1 MISRVR
7 MDLRAFIL
15 YLVLLTPLG
24 WAQQVYLEPPD
35 SAKEL
40 FASRPMP
47 RVSLSPDGEHLLDG
61 QHLLIAERYR
71 FRRISEL
78 ASRVKALA
86 GIRLNPS
93 NNGPALPEYYF
104 RIYLKNIES
113 GKKTLLK
120 TPGAINHRERIIPGD
135 QRRYSLPIWSPD
147 GKNFAFMQYNVAEV
161 LIHVGNAETGAIK
174 SFPKIKL
181 NAAAGR
187 TFQWLPNSKGLLC
200 LTIPAGR
207 GKPPTPAKAPAG
219 PVVQETGPK
228 EAAVLTYPDLLQN
241 EHDEKLFDYY
251 LTAQLTTVDIK
262 TARSRNLGRPSI
274 FGRFD
279 VSPDG
284 RYVLVERVHPPYSY
298 QSPAQ
303 FFPRSIEVWDLKAE
317 VKHVSIRPATEDVAT
332 GEVPVQPRGH
342 HWRPTGPATIAW
354 IEALDGGDASK
365 EVDYRDRVMLLEAP
379 FNGRP
384 KIITYLEHRYSK
396 IYWGQTRNVA
406 LVREY
411 ESSRNW
417 YKVWLV
423 DPDNPD
429 IPDRLLWS
437 HSIDERYRHP
447 GYPLMRQ
454 LPNGKWAMRVHQ
466 QAIYLNGNGSSS
478 EGDRPFLDRLDLVKF
493 EREHLFKCSED
504 SYEAVVALMAED
516 GSQFVTRHE
525 TAEEHPNYFLRK
537 LNDPERKPL
546 TQFQDPAKSLREVQK
561 KLITYEREDG
571 VMLNCMLHLP
581 PGYDLDNP
589 SPLPTI
595 LWAYPRAY
603 TQGKVAGQVA
613 NSPHRFSTF
622 AGASPRFL
630 ALQGYAVLD
639 QVAMPI
645 VGEADTVNDNFTG
658 QIVDNAKAAIEA
670 VVKMGVCD
678 PSRVGVGG
686 HSYGAFMAVMLLANS
701 DLFQAGVA
709 RSGAYNRTLTPFGFQ
724 NERRTL
730 WDAPK
735 TYLEMSPLLAVPKI
749 RDPLLLIHGENDK
762 NPATTPEQTK
772 RLFSAIKGNGSKAR
786 IVLLPHETHNYQ
798 ARESIGHTLAEMIQ
812 WFDKYVKSRPEKE
825 STTKEP

>member
-1 MISRVR
+1 MVCFGMISRLR
-7 MDLRAFIL
+7 MNLSTFIL
-15 YLVLLTPLG
+15 CLLLLGQWG

-47 RVSLSPDGEHLLDG
+47 RVSLSPNG
-61 QHLLIAERYR
+61 QYLLIAERYR
-71 FRRISEL
+71 FRRINEL
-78 ASRVKALA
+78 ASRVQALA

-104 RIYLKNIES
+104 RMEIKNIAS
-113 GKKTLLK
+113 GKEKSLK
-120 TPGAINHRERIIPGD
+120 LPSGGKRF
-135 QRRYSLPIWSPD
+135 SLPIWSPD
-147 GKNFAFMQYNVAEV
+147 GRKFAFLQYNSTEV
-161 LIHVGNAETGAIK
+161 FIHVGDAATGSIK
-174 SFPKIKL
+174 SFPKLKL

-187 TFQWLPNSKGLLC
+187 TFQWLSDSKSVLYLA
-200 LTIPAGR
+200 IPDAR
-207 GKPPTPAKAPAG
+207 GNPPTPSRATVG
-219 PVVQETGPK
+219 PVIQETGPK

-241 EHDEKLFDYY
+241 GHDEKLFDYY
-251 LTAQLTTVDIK
+251 LTAQLTTVDVKNARIK
-262 TARSRNLGRPSI
+262 KLGRPSI
-274 FGRFD
+274 FGQFD

-284 RYVLVERVHPPYSY
+284 RYVLVERIHPPYSY

-303 FFPRSIEVWDLKAE
+303 FFPRSIEVWDLQAA

-332 GEVPVQPRGH
+332 GGVPVQPRGH
-342 HWRPTGPATIAW
+342 HWRPTEAATIVW
-354 IEALDGGDASK
+354 IEALDGGDPSR
-365 EVDYRDRVMLLEAP
+365 EVDYRDRLMMLEAP
-379 FNGRP
+379 FTGRP
-384 KIITYLEHRYSK
+384 KKITYLEHRYSK
-396 IYWGQTRNVA
+396 IYWGETRNVA

-417 YKVWLV
+417 YKIWLV

-429 IPDRLLWS
+429 VPDRLLWN

-454 LPNGKWAMRVHQ
+454 LKNGKRAMRVHQ
-466 QAIYLNGNGSSS
+466 QSIYLNGNGSST

-504 SYEAVVALMAED
+504 SYEAVVAMVSED
-516 GSQFVTRHE
+516 GSEFVTRRE
-525 TAEEHPNYFLRK
+525 TAEEHPNYYLRK
-537 LNDPERKPL
+537 LNDLERKPL
-546 TQFQDPAKSLREVQK
+546 THFKDPAKSLREVQK
-561 KLITYEREDG
+561 KLITYERKDG

-581 PGYDLDNP
+581 PGYDLETP

-639 QVAMPI
+639 QVAMPV
-645 VGEADTVNDNFTG
+645 VGEVDTANDSFTE
-658 QIVDNAKAAIEA
+658 QIVNNAEAAIET
-670 VVKMGVCD
+670 VLKMGVCD
-678 PSRVGVGG
+678 QSRVGVGG

-701 DLFQAGVA
+701 DIFRAGVA

-735 TYLEMSPLLAVPKI
+735 TYLDMSPLLAVPKI
-749 RDPLLLIHGENDK
+749 HGPLLLIHGENDK

-772 RLFSAIKGNGSKAR
+772 RLYRAIKGNGGKAR
-786 IVLLPHETHNYQ
+786 IVLLPHETHIYQ
-798 ARESIGHTLAEMIQ
+798 ARESVGHTLAEMVD
-812 WFDKYVKSRPEKE
+812 WFDKHVKAGSEKE
-825 STTKEP
+825 ATTGKP